1 MRKNSRKQAQR
12 AQNREVVGVG
22 RGFAPFCGDSCFLFS
37 TLNAH
42 LDTVASGEETMSD
55 RNTISILISQESCE
69 PPKQV
74 TGIPWYPGITVL
86 QAMVIAQSMHPGSFS
101 FRVLYHSFYGAFVD
115 MIDSV
120 ADADPKYWTV
130 SVSNN
135 PLPVGASEAIVLED
149 RQGEN
154 VEIEWKFGVPEAD
167 DAPQASR
174 KTKALAE

>member
-1 MRKNSRKQAQR
+1 
-12 AQNREVVGVG
+12 
-22 RGFAPFCGDSCFLFS
+22 
-37 TLNAH
+37 
-42 LDTVASGEETMSD
+42 MSD
-55 RNTISILISQESCE
+55 RNTISILISQESSE

-115 MIDSV
+115 MIDGV

-135 PLPVGASEAIVLED
+135 QLPVGVSEAIVLED

>member
-1 MRKNSRKQAQR
+1 
-12 AQNREVVGVG
+12 
-22 RGFAPFCGDSCFLFS
+22 
-37 TLNAH
+37 
-42 LDTVASGEETMSD
+42 MSD
-55 RNTISILISQESCE
+55 RNTISILISQESSE

-74 TGIPWYPGITVL
+74 TGIPWYPGI
-86 QAMVIAQSMHPGSFS
+86 S

-115 MIDSV
+115 MIDGV
-120 ADADPKYWTV
+120 TDADPKYWTV

-135 PLPVGASEAIVLED
+135 PLPVGVSEAIVLED